1 MISTASLE
9 RLAGAWA
16 MLCLALAMLLLGKPY
31 FTNASRP
38 PRGIADSGVAIQVVR
53 SIGEV
58 DLILSEAPSP
68 DREVMR
74 FKQRIDFAFIAAY
87 SALFFTL
94 AWLLM
99 RAGGWGWAAGPAA
112 MFCAGGAA
120 MFDVIENRAILRIL
134 DVPLYRT
141 TPQMLAAIR
150 SASTAKWN
158 LAGLTLALLSGYFF
172 HSPRWSVRLIGMLF
186 LITAGMDFYGLRDN
200 RFLVWQGLPGF
211 AALAGIAVLLLGLVR
226 I

>member
-1 MISTASLE
+1 MHLLRARERRFASPEYTSAELGV
-9 RLAGAWA
+9 RAVRK
-16 MLCLALAMLLLGKPY
+16 LLD
-31 FTNASRP
+31 TSRVDP
-38 PRGIADSGVAIQVVR
+38 
-53 SIGEV
+53 GEV

-99 RAGGWGWAAGPAA
+99 RAGGWGWVAGPAA
-112 MFCAGGAA
+112 MFCAAGAA

-150 SASTAKWN
+150 SASAAKWN
-158 LAGLTLALLSGYFF
+158 LAGLTLAMAITDWRVMPLRKQSG
-172 HSPRWSVRLIGMLF
+172 IGVCS
-186 LITAGMDFYGLRDN
+186 T
-200 RFLVWQGLPGF
+200 PS
-211 AALAGIAVLLLGLVR
+211 
-226 I
+226 